1 MFWLYIHSYR
11 SFAYNDITKN
21 CFLAEKELKYE
32 KKNILIYIECTLI
45 FLQSVLVITSKFFKM
60 NFLIILLNNITSWN
74 SFLIF
79 KTLKFIFWKILFF
92 IIA

>member
-32 KKNILIYIECTLI
+32 KKKYFNIYRMYSYFFTISISYYIKI
-45 FLQSVLVITSKFFKM
+45 FQNEF
-60 NFLIILLNNITSWN
+60 LNNITQ
-74 SFLIF
+74 
-79 KTLKFIFWKILFF
+79 
-92 IIA
+92 